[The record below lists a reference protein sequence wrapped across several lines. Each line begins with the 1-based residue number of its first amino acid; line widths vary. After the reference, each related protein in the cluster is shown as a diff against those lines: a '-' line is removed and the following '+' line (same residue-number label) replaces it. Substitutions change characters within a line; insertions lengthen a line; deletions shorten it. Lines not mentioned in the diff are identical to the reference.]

1 MERIGKGELDVDEVI
16 KRAKGAIDIR
26 DKQLL
31 ADSLEHQ
38 ASMSISHGGIL
49 DSDKLKE
56 HSPLRELKKVKIDI
70 IILLHQKSCN

>member
-1 MERIGKGELDVDEVI
+1 MSKPRKKVLERIGKGELDVDEVI

-38 ASMSISHGGIL
+38 ASMSYHT
-49 DSDKLKE
+49 E
-56 HSPLRELKKVKIDI
+56 VY
-70 IILLHQKSCN
+70 